1 MKTELSRD
9 NIGDVKAKVGEMLS
23 NDRTVLIHR
32 MPFIGGLLM
41 RLDLVPVWDER
52 LETASTNGDSVFVD
66 VEFYAGLTKTER
78 LFVLAQEAWHCA
90 MLHFMRKG
98 NRDRKRFNVATDL
111 EIHFLLSEERMQA
124 PFVLPHDAS
133 WAGLSAEEIY
143 ERLPLDLSQLPVLF
157 QGSGKTS
164 EVLERFVD
172 GTRGFDDHIYKGQM
186 ENTGQ
191 SSKRDGIG
199 RDPDYTPRVSDGVAE
214 RCRERITSA
223 IQQHQRMR
231 GDLPQAITRVLDAI
245 LKPEMD
251 WREMLSQFVTS
262 CYGGSRRWLPPSR
275 RHVWKGLYLPSQRT
289 EKLKT
294 AVAIDTSGSTSG
306 DLTRFFGE
314 LNGILNSFGGYELTL
329 IHCDCQVEKVERFND
344 ENPLDPQ
351 RKWTAYG
358 NGGTDFV
365 PVFDY
370 IDSQLGD
377 KPDLLIFFTDGFGD
391 APQWPPQYP
400 VLWVVTND
408 GQNPAP
414 WGTEV
419 RFRNAE

>member
-9 NIGDVKAKVGEMLS
+9 NIGVVKAKVGEMLS

-66 VEFYAGLTKTER
+66 VEFYAGLTKAER
-78 LFVLAQEAWHCA
+78 LFVLAHEAWHCA
-90 MLHFMRKG
+90 LLHFMRKG
-98 NRDRKRFNVATDL
+98 NRDRKRFNVAADL
-111 EIHFLLSEERMQA
+111 EIHFLLSEERMRA
-124 PFVLPHDAS
+124 PFVLPHDQS
-133 WAGLSAEEIY
+133 WGGLSAEEIY
-143 ERLPLDLSQLPVLF
+143 ERLPSDLSQLPLLF

-164 EVLERFVD
+164 EVLERFAD

-214 RCRERITSA
+214 RCRERVTSA
-223 IQQHQRMR
+223 IQHHQRMR

-251 WREMLSQFVTS
+251 WREMLAQFVTS

-289 EKLKT
+289 EKLKA

-314 LNGILNSFGGYELTL
+314 LIGILNSFGDYELTL
-329 IHCDCQVEKVERFND
+329 IHCDSQVEKVERFND

-370 IDSQLGD
+370 IDRRLGD
-377 KPDLLIFFTDGFGD
+377 QPDLLIYFTDGFGD
-391 APQWPPQYP
+391 APQRPPQYP
-400 VLWVVTND
+400 VLWVITND
-408 GQNPAP
+408 GQTPAP
-414 WGTEV
+414 WGSEV